1 MRAASPSCC
10 SPLPLAAARSACY
23 SSRRAIR
30 RCCCRIL
37 RRPRRLAFRFNSLLE
52 TYQRFWRY
60 TLRILSSVT
69 CLRNRLSRSSY
80 DSPDRSVTVAN
91 CPSPHFR
98 KGPEAAAAVGG
109 CRGYWAQFTNC
120 LQGRRTQTT
129 KAAPLMSAGAGSS
142 LSLALA
148 LSPWSLDPPHGGLNR
163 ISRTPCA
170 DVLLH

>member
-1 MRAASPSCC
+1 
-10 SPLPLAAARSACY
+10 
-23 SSRRAIR
+23 
-30 RCCCRIL
+30 
-37 RRPRRLAFRFNSLLE
+37 
-52 TYQRFWRY
+52 
-60 TLRILSSVT
+60 LSSVT

-98 KGPEAAAAVGG
+98 KGPDAAPAVGG
-109 CRGYWAQFTNC
+109 CRGYWAQFPSR
-120 LQGRRTQTT
+120 LQGCQIQTT

-148 LSPWSLDPPHGGLNR
+148 FSPWGLDPPHGEHNR
-163 ISRTPCA
+163 IPRTPCA